1 VVEIWNEA
9 SGTTA
14 VSRSNK
20 SNNSLGFRG
29 TEVFC
34 DKNCVKYV
42 WNLIQGTFNTKFNPS
57 TTHSNSVTKKFQNW
71 AEHPSQTFC
80 YKNMSISGY
89 RY

>member
-1 VVEIWNEA
+1 MVEIWNEA

-42 WNLIQGTFNTKFNPS
+42 WHLIQGTFS
-57 TTHSNSVTKKFQNW
+57 
-71 AEHPSQTFC
+71 
-80 YKNMSISGY
+80 
-89 RY
+89 